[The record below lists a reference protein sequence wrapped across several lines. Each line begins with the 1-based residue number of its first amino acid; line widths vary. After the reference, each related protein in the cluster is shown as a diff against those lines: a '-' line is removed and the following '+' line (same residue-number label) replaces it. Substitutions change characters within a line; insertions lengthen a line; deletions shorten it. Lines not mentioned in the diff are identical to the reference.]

1 MKFHFSSSR
10 GETKNNFSSRISR
23 DRDSCQGLIPGA
35 ANINRLEPKLKI
47 SPLLYLDHD
56 VLVFMP
62 RDALLVWNYRNQ
74 DLQSETLVLL
84 MFC

>member
-1 MKFHFSSSR
+1 MIVF
-10 GETKNNFSSRISR
+10 
-23 DRDSCQGLIPGA
+23 PGA